1 MVSEIENKVL
11 KKLYKIYKTSGIRYC
26 WKAVDAIR
34 ELGISN
40 GTYLGMLHSSK
51 YIDISVENTHECFK
65 ITDEGIR
72 LMNNQKTNFEKFY
85 NKIKNN
91 IQKIFIGVVVI
102 LTINFL
108 SELLEKY
115 EDKMFKD
122 DFKFYLFIIAAVLFM
137 AIAYILFSN
146 TPTPFNSW
154 IENNLSKKTYFVLG
168 ILFFVLLYLTLYFYD

>member
-1 MVSEIENKVL
+1 
-11 KKLYKIYKTSGIRYC
+11 
-26 WKAVDAIR
+26 
-34 ELGISN
+34 
-40 GTYLGMLHSSK
+40 
-51 YIDISVENTHECFK
+51 
-65 ITDEGIR
+65 
-72 LMNNQKTNFEKFY
+72 MNNQKTNFEKFY

-146 TPTPFNSW
+146 TQTPFNSW

-168 ILFFVLLYLTLYFYD
+168 ILFF